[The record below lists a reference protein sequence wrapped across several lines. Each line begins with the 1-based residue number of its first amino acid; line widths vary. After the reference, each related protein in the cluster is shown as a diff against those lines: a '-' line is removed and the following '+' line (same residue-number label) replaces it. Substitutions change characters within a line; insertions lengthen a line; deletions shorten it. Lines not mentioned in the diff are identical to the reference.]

1 MPPTARRIARL
12 ALSAIAVLVVVLVAA
27 ACSASTQQGQHVTN
41 PNNPSI
47 FPPTPGTEQGQEV
60 SDIYPLIFWVA
71 AGVFFLVEG
80 LLVIIVLRFRHRP
93 TDPDLP
99 KQTHG
104 NNLLEVTWTIIPALI
119 VAALFYLTVDGL
131 GKIQHLSDSPPA
143 VVVDVTGFQWQWKF
157 DYPNQGNLS
166 FTGTGT
172 TGPEMVVPT
181 SESIR
186 IRLHS
191 HDVIHSFY
199 VPLFNY
205 KLDVIPGRVNEFEIT
220 IDEPG
225 TYGGQCAEFCGLGHA
240 DMFFSVRAVS
250 RAEFDAWVTQQ
261 QQAAQQT
268 PQPPPSGG
276 QQINLTAVNTTTF
289 DPPTLTAK
297 ANQPIV
303 FNFKNADPSVQH
315 NVSIQK
321 ANPDGTD
328 WVGQPIA
335 QAGQTATYAAPAL
348 APGTYTFYCAV
359 HPTTMRGTLTVQ
371 P

>member
-41 PNNPSI
+41 PNNPSF
-47 FPPTPGTEQGQEV
+47 FPPTGGTQQGQEV
-60 SDIYPLIFWVA
+60 SQIYPLIFLIAV
-71 AGVFFLVEG
+71 GVFVLVEG
-80 LLVIIVLRFRHRP
+80 LLVIIVLRFRRRP
-93 TDPDLP
+93 TDANLP
-99 KQTHG
+99 TQTHG
-104 NNLLEVTWTIIPALI
+104 NNLLEVTWTLIPALI
-119 VAALFYLTVDGL
+119 VAWMFYLTVDGL
-131 GKIQHLSDSPPA
+131 GKIQTLSASPPA
-143 VVVDVTGFQWQWKF
+143 VVVDVTGFQWQWTF

-181 SESIR
+181 NESIR

-191 HDVIHSFY
+191 RDVIHSFY

-220 IDEPG
+220 VDEPG

-240 DMFFSVRAVS
+240 DMFFSVRAVI
-250 RAEFDAWVTQQ
+250 RADFDAWVTQQ
-261 QQAAQQT
+261 QQAQQQT

-276 QQINLTAVNTTTF
+276 QQITLNAVNTTTF

-303 FNFKNADPSVQH
+303 FDFH
-315 NVSIQK
+315 NLDT
-321 ANPDGTD
+321 ANPHDVAIENATPQGPWTGT
-328 WVGQPIA
+328 PIA
-335 QAGQTATYAAPAL
+335 NPGQTATYSAPAL
-348 APGTYTFYCAV
+348 APGTYTICCAV